1 MSTTGTP
8 ASTELV
14 FLPLGGIGEI
24 GLNVYLYGIGPAE
37 DRQWLMIDC
46 GITFPDDTE
55 PGVDVVLPDLRFIE
69 EERKSLAGIL
79 ITHAHEDHIG
89 AVAEM
94 WPRLRAPVYATKFA
108 AHLLKSK
115 LQEHSYAAEVPII
128 EMAQGSRFNIGP
140 FDVDLVTV
148 SHSIPESNM
157 VFLRTPG
164 GNVLHTG
171 DWKLDDTPGF
181 GDPTDEAKLAR
192 LGEEGVRVL
201 VCDSTN
207 ALVEGKSA
215 TEEAVG
221 VNLKAVIGRAKGR
234 IAITTFASNVNRL
247 IAIAEAA
254 RAAGRE
260 LVLVGRA
267 MHRIVEAARDTG
279 LWPEHLTYFDQD
291 NFGSIP
297 RDKVAA
303 LVTGSQGEALAALA
317 RIAKGEHPLVKFDRG
332 DCIVF
337 SSRTIPGN
345 EDGVIRIQNQLAERG
360 ISIVTEAP
368 DGPIHASG
376 HPRKG
381 ELTRLYRLTRPHY
394 VLPMHGEPR
403 HLEGH
408 AAFAEAHGIMAVR
421 GVRDGRLF
429 HLGPN
434 DPHLLDGDVPI
445 GRLYRDGNLVL
456 QAGDPAVVQR
466 KRLSWNGH
474 IAVSVVIQRNGDF
487 AADPEIDVMGIPLCD
502 FNGLDMGERALSA
515 VYNAVE
521 SIPRGKRK
529 DRELVRDAVKRSIR
543 AEMKLVWGKKPI
555 CAVLVSIL

>member
-360 ISIVTEAP
+360 ISDCNGSA
-368 DGPIHASG
+368 G
-376 HPRKG
+376 
-381 ELTRLYRLTRPHY
+381 RPHSRLRPPAQGRAY
-394 VLPMHGEPR
+394 APLPPHPAALRTAHAWRAAPPRRARGIRGSAWHHGGARRARRP
-403 HLEGH
+403 
-408 AAFAEAHGIMAVR
+408 V
-421 GVRDGRLF
+421 F

-502 FNGLDMGERALSA
+502 SNGLDMGERALSA

>member
-1 MSTTGTP
+1 M
-8 ASTELV
+8 
-14 FLPLGGIGEI
+14 
-24 GLNVYLYGIGPAE
+24 
-37 DRQWLMIDC
+37 
-46 GITFPDDTE
+46 
-55 PGVDVVLPDLRFIE
+55 
-69 EERKSLAGIL
+69 
-79 ITHAHEDHIG
+79 
-89 AVAEM
+89 
-94 WPRLRAPVYATKFA
+94 
-108 AHLLKSK
+108 
-115 LQEHSYAAEVPII
+115 
-128 EMAQGSRFNIGP
+128 
-140 FDVDLVTV
+140 
-148 SHSIPESNM
+148 
-157 VFLRTPG
+157 
-164 GNVLHTG
+164 
-171 DWKLDDTPGF
+171 
-181 GDPTDEAKLAR
+181 
-192 LGEEGVRVL
+192 L

-221 VNLKAVIGRAKGR
+221 ENLKAVIARAKGR

-247 IAIAEAA
+247 TAIAEAA

-279 LWPEHLTYFDQD
+279 LWPEHLTYFDQES
-291 NFGSIP
+291 FRTFP

-303 LVTGSQGEALAALA
+303 LVTGSQGEVMAALA
-317 RIAKGEHPLVKFDRG
+317 RIAKGEHPMVKFDRG
-332 DCIVF
+332 DSIVF

-360 ISIVTEAP
+360 IAIITEAP

-381 ELTRLYRLTRPHY
+381 ELTRLYRLARPHY

-403 HLEGH
+403 HLEAH

-429 HLGPN
+429 HLGPS
-434 DPHLLDGDVPI
+434 DPHLLDADVPV

-474 IAVSVVIQRNGDF
+474 VAVSVVIQRNGEF
-487 AADPEIDVMGIPLCD
+487 ASEPEIDVNGIPMAD
-502 FNGLDMGERALSA
+502 GNGLDLGERALSA

-521 SIPRGKRK
+521 SIPRGRRR
-529 DRELVRDAVKRSIR
+529 DREMIRDAVKRSIR
-543 AEMKLVWGKKPI
+543 AEMKLAWGKKPL
-555 CAVLVSIL
+555 CSVLVSIL

>member
-8 ASTELV
+8 ANTELV

-55 PGVDVVLPDLRFIE
+55 PGVDIVLPDLRFIE

-108 AHLLKSK
+108 AHLLKSR

-128 EMAQGSRFNIGP
+128 EMAQGSRFNIGR

-502 FNGLDMGERALSA
+502 SNGLDMGERALSA

-529 DRELVRDAVKRSIR
+529 DRELVRDAVKRSVR

>member
-8 ASTELV
+8 ANTELV

-24 GLNVYLYGIGPAE
+24 GLNAYLYGIGPAD

-55 PGVDVVLPDLRFIE
+55 PGVDIVLPDLRFIE

-94 WPRLRAPVYATKFA
+94 WPRLRAPVYVTKFA

-115 LQEHSYAAEVPII
+115 LQEHSHAAEVPII
-128 EMAQGSRFNIGP
+128 EMAQGSRFKIGQ

-148 SHSIPESNM
+148 SHSIPESNS
-157 VFLRTPG
+157 VFLRTPA

-171 DWKLDDTPGF
+171 DWKFDDTPGF

-192 LGEEGVRVL
+192 LGDEGVRVL

-215 TEEAVG
+215 TEAAVG
-221 VNLKAVIGRAKGR
+221 ENLKAVIARAKGR

-247 IAIAEAA
+247 TAIAEAA

-267 MHRIVEAARDTG
+267 MHRIVMAARDTG

-291 NFGSIP
+291 SFASIP

-303 LVTGSQGEALAALA
+303 LVTGSQGEVLAALA

-332 DCIVF
+332 DSIVF

-381 ELTRLYRLTRPHY
+381 ELTRLYRLARPHY
-394 VLPMHGEPR
+394 LLPMHGEPR
-403 HLEGH
+403 HLEAH
-408 AAFAEAHGIMAVR
+408 ASFAEAHGIMAVR
-421 GVRDGRLF
+421 GVRDGRMF
-429 HLGPN
+429 HLGPS
-434 DPHLLDGDVPI
+434 DPHLIDADVPI
-445 GRLYRDGNLVL
+445 GRLYRDGNLIL
-456 QAGDPAVVQR
+456 KSGDPAIVQR
-466 KRLSWNGH
+466 RRLSWNGH
-474 IAVSVVIQRNGDF
+474 IAVSVVLQRNGEF
-487 AADPEIDVMGIPLCD
+487 AAEPEIGVNGVPMSDAE
-502 FNGLDMGERALSA
+502 GLDMGERALSA

-521 SIPRGKRK
+521 SIPRSRRK
-529 DRELVRDAVKRSIR
+529 DRELIRDAVRRSIR
-543 AEMKLVWGKKPI
+543 AEMKLVWGKKPV
-555 CAVLVSIL
+555 CSVLVSIL

>member
-1 MSTTGTP
+1 MPPTGTP
-8 ASTELV
+8 ATSELV

-24 GLNVYLYGIGPAE
+24 GLNVYLYGLGPAE
-37 DRQWLMIDC
+37 DRHWLMIDC

-108 AHLLKSK
+108 ARLLKGK
-115 LQEHSYAAEVPII
+115 LQEYSHGSEVPII

-148 SHSIPESNM
+148 AHSIPECNA
-157 VFLRTPG
+157 VYLRTPA

-171 DWKLDDTPGF
+171 DWKFDDTPAY

-192 LGEEGVRVL
+192 CGEEGVRAL

-207 ALVEGKSA
+207 ALLEGISH
-215 TEEAVG
+215 TEEAVAE
-221 VNLKAVIGRAKGR
+221 NLKAIIGRLKGR
-234 IAITTFASNVNRL
+234 IAVTTFASNVARL

-254 RAAGRE
+254 RAANRE

-267 MHRIVEAARDTG
+267 MHKVVEAARDTG
-279 LWPEHLTYFDQD
+279 LWPEHLTYVDQD
-291 NFGSIP
+291 TFPSIP
-297 RDKVAA
+297 RDRVVA
-303 LVTGSQGEALAALA
+303 LVTGSQGEAQAALA
-317 RIAKGEHPLVKFDRG
+317 RIAKGEHPFVKFDSS
-332 DCIVF
+332 DSIIF

-345 EDGVIRIQNQLAERG
+345 EDAVIRIQNQLADRG
-360 ISIVTEAP
+360 ISLITEAP

-376 HPRKG
+376 HPRRG
-381 ELTRLYRLTRPHY
+381 ELTRMYRLTRPAY
-394 VLPMHGEPR
+394 VVPMHGEPR
-403 HLEGH
+403 HLESH

-421 GVRDGRLF
+421 RVRDGRLF

-434 DPHLLDGDVPI
+434 DPHVIDEDVPV
-445 GRLYRDGNLVL
+445 GRLYRDGNIVL
-456 QAGDPAVVQR
+456 QAGDPAIIER

-474 IAVSVVIQRNGDF
+474 VAAAVVLHRNGEI
-487 AADPEIDVMGIPLCD
+487 AAEPEVDVTGLPSRD
-502 FNGLDMGERALSA
+502 ANGADMAERALGA

-521 SIPRGKRK
+521 SIPRPRRK
-529 DRELVRDAVKRSIR
+529 DRELVRDAVARSIR
-543 AEMKLVWGKKPI
+543 AEMKHIWGKKPV
-555 CAVLVSIL
+555 CSVLVSVI

>member
-8 ASTELV
+8 AIPELV

-24 GLNVYLYGIGPAE
+24 GLNVYLYGIGAAE

-46 GITFPDDTE
+46 GITFPDASE

-108 AHLLKSK
+108 ARLLRGK
-115 LQEHSYAAEVPII
+115 LQELAYRNEVPIV
-128 EMAQGSRFNIGP
+128 EMVQGSRFNIGA
-140 FDVDLVTV
+140 FDVELVTV
-148 SHSIPESNM
+148 AHSIPECNA
-157 VFLRTPG
+157 VYLRTPA

-171 DWKLDDTPGF
+171 DWKFDDTPGW

-192 LGEEGVRVL
+192 LGDEGVRVL

-207 ALVEGKSA
+207 ALLDGTSA
-215 TEEAVG
+215 TEESVAQ
-221 VNLKAVIGRAKGR
+221 NLKAVIGRAKGR
-234 IAITTFASNVNRL
+234 IAITTFASNVARL
-247 IAIAEAA
+247 IAIGEAA

-267 MHRIVEAARDTG
+267 MHRIVEAARETG
-279 LWPEHLTYFDQD
+279 LWPEHLTYLDQE

-303 LVTGSQGEALAALA
+303 LVTGSQGESQAALA
-317 RIAKGEHPLVKFDRG
+317 RISKGEHPLVKFDRG
-332 DCIVF
+332 DSIVF

-345 EDGVIRIQNQLAERG
+345 EGAVIRIQNQLAERG
-360 ISIVTEAP
+360 IAIVTEAP

-376 HPRKG
+376 HPRRG
-381 ELTRLYRLTRPHY
+381 ELTRMYRLTRPHY
-394 VLPMHGEPR
+394 ALPMHGEPR
-403 HLEGH
+403 HLEAH
-408 AAFAEAHGIMAVR
+408 VAFAEVHGITAIR

-429 HLGPN
+429 HLGP
-434 DPHLLDGDVPI
+434 DGPHLIDGDVPI

-456 QAGDPAVVQR
+456 QAGDPAVVER

-474 IAVSVVIQRNGDF
+474 VAVSVVIQRNGEM
-487 AADPEIDVMGIPLCD
+487 AADPEVEVMGIPGRD
-502 FNGLDMGERALSA
+502 ANGLDMGERALSA

-521 SIPRGKRK
+521 SIPKARRK
-529 DRELVRDAVKRSIR
+529 DRDTVREAVARSVR
-543 AEMKLVWGKKPI
+543 AEMKLVWGKKPL
-555 CAVLVSIL
+555 CSVLVSIV

>member
-55 PGVDVVLPDLRFIE
+55 PGVDIVLPDLRFIE

-128 EMAQGSRFNIGP
+128 EMAQGSRFNIGR

-502 FNGLDMGERALSA
+502 SNGLDMGERALSA

>member
-8 ASTELV
+8 ANTELV

-69 EERKSLAGIL
+69 EEGKSLAGIL

-108 AHLLKSK
+108 AHLLKSR

-128 EMAQGSRFNIGP
+128 EMAQGSRFNIGR

-221 VNLKAVIGRAKGR
+221 ENLKAVIGRAKGR

-376 HPRKG
+376 HPRTG
-381 ELTRLYRLTRPHY
+381 ELTRLDRLTRPHD

-502 FNGLDMGERALSA
+502 SNGLDMGERALSA

-529 DRELVRDAVKRSIR
+529 DRELVRDAVKRSVR

>member
-8 ASTELV
+8 ANTELV

-24 GLNVYLYGIGPAE
+24 GLNVYLYGIGPAD
-37 DRQWLMIDC
+37 DRQWLMVDC
-46 GITFPDDTE
+46 GITFPDATE
-55 PGVDVVLPDLRFIE
+55 PGIDIVLPDLRFIE

-79 ITHAHEDHIG
+79 ITHGHEDHIG

-108 AHLLKSK
+108 AHLLKSR
-115 LQEHSYAAEVPII
+115 LQEHAHAAEVPII
-128 EMAQGSRFNIGP
+128 EMVQGSRFNIGP

-157 VFLRTPG
+157 VFLRTPA

-192 LGEEGVRVL
+192 LGDEGVRVL

-207 ALVEGKSA
+207 SLLEGTSA
-215 TEEAVG
+215 TEEAVAE
-221 VNLKAVIGRAKGR
+221 NLKAVIGRAKGR

-279 LWPEHLTYFDQD
+279 LWPEHLTYFDQES
-291 NFGSIP
+291 FGTIP

-303 LVTGSQGEALAALA
+303 LVTGSQGEAMAALA
-317 RIAKGEHPLVKFDRG
+317 RIAKGEHPFVKFDRG
-332 DCIVF
+332 DSIVF

-368 DGPIHASG
+368 DGAIHASG
-376 HPRKG
+376 HPRRG

-394 VLPMHGEPR
+394 LLPMHGEAR

-434 DPHLLDGDVPI
+434 DPHLLDGDVPV

-474 IAVSVVIQRNGDF
+474 VAVSVVIQRNGEF
-487 AADPEIDVMGIPLCD
+487 AADPEIDVNGIPLCD
-502 FNGLDMGERALSA
+502 AKGLDMGERALSA

-529 DRELVRDAVKRSIR
+529 DRELVRDAVKRSVR
-543 AEMKLVWGKKPI
+543 AELKLVWGKKPI
-555 CAVLVSIL
+555 CSVLVSIL

>member
-8 ASTELV
+8 AIPELV

-24 GLNVYLYGIGPAE
+24 GLNVYLYGIGAAE

-46 GITFPDDTE
+46 GITFPDANE

-94 WPRLRAPVYATKFA
+94 WPRLRAPVYVTKFA
-108 AHLLKSK
+108 ARLLRGK
-115 LQEHSYAAEVPII
+115 LQELAHRNEVPIV

-140 FDVDLVTV
+140 FDIDLVTV
-148 SHSIPESNM
+148 AHSIPESNA
-157 VFLRTPG
+157 VYLRTPA

-171 DWKLDDTPGF
+171 DWKLDDTPGW

-207 ALVEGKSA
+207 ALLDGTSA
-215 TEEAVG
+215 TEEAVAQ
-221 VNLKAVIGRAKGR
+221 NLKAVIGRAKGR
-234 IAITTFASNVNRL
+234 IAITTFASNVARL
-247 IAIAEAA
+247 IAIGEAA

-267 MHRIVEAARDTG
+267 MHRIVEAARETG
-279 LWPEHLTYFDQD
+279 LWPEHLTYLDQE

-303 LVTGSQGEALAALA
+303 LVTGSQGESQAALA

-332 DCIVF
+332 DSIVF

-345 EDGVIRIQNQLAERG
+345 EDAVIRIQNQLAERG
-360 ISIVTEAP
+360 IAIVTEAP
-368 DGPIHASG
+368 DGAIHASG
-376 HPRKG
+376 HPRRG

-394 VLPMHGEPR
+394 ALPMHGEPR
-403 HLEGH
+403 HLEAH
-408 AAFAEAHGIMAVR
+408 VAFAEVHGIMAIR

-429 HLGPN
+429 HLGP
-434 DPHLLDGDVPI
+434 DGPHLIDGDVPI

-474 IAVSVVIQRNGDF
+474 VAVSVVIQRNGEM
-487 AADPEIDVMGIPLCD
+487 AADPEVEVMGIPGRD
-502 FNGLDMGERALSA
+502 ANGLDMGERALSA

-521 SIPRGKRK
+521 SIPKARRK
-529 DRELVRDAVKRSIR
+529 DRDTVREAVARSVR
-543 AEMKLVWGKKPI
+543 AEMKLVWGKKPL
-555 CAVLVSIL
+555 CSVLVSIV

>member
-1 MSTTGTP
+1 MPTTGTP

-24 GLNVYLYGIGPAE
+24 GLNAYLYGLGPAE

-46 GITFPDDTE
+46 GITFPDNSE

-94 WPRLRAPVYATKFA
+94 WPRLRVPVYVTKFA
-108 AHLLKSK
+108 AHLLKNK
-115 LQEHSYAAEVPII
+115 LQEQSHGAEVPVI
-128 EMAQGSRFNIGP
+128 EVAQGSRFNIGP

-157 VFLRTPG
+157 VFLRTAG

-207 ALVEGKSA
+207 ALLDGTSA
-215 TEEAVG
+215 PEEIVAE
-221 VNLKAVIGRAKGR
+221 NLKAVIARTKGR

-247 IAIAEAA
+247 TAIAEAA

-267 MHRIVEAARDTG
+267 MHKIVEAARDTG

-291 NFGSIP
+291 GFASLP
-297 RDKVAA
+297 REKVAA

-332 DCIVF
+332 DTIIF

-360 ISIVTEAP
+360 IAIVTEAP

-381 ELTRLYRLTRPHY
+381 ELTRLYRLARPHY
-394 VLPMHGEPR
+394 LLPMHGEPR
-403 HLEGH
+403 HLEAH
-408 AAFAEAHGIMAVR
+408 ASFAEAHGIPAIR

-429 HLGPN
+429 HLGPS
-434 DPHLLDGDVPI
+434 DPHLLDPDVPI
-445 GRLYRDGNLVL
+445 GRLYRDGNLIL
-456 QAGDPAVVQR
+456 QAGDPAIVQR
-466 KRLSWNGH
+466 RRLAWNGH
-474 IAVSVVIQRNGDF
+474 VSVSVVMQRNGEM
-487 AADPEIDVMGIPLCD
+487 AAEPEIDVTGIPICD
-502 FNGLDMGERALSA
+502 ANGIDLGERALSA
-515 VYNAVE
+515 VFNAVE
-521 SIPRGKRK
+521 SIPRSKRR
-529 DRELVRDAVKRSIR
+529 DRELIRDAVRRSIR

-555 CAVLVSIL
+555 CSVLVSII

>member
-1 MSTTGTP
+1 MSPTGTP
-8 ASTELV
+8 ATSELV

-24 GLNVYLYGIGPAE
+24 GLNVYLYGLGPAE
-37 DRQWLMIDC
+37 NRHWLMIDC
-46 GITFPDDTE
+46 GITFPDANE

-108 AHLLKSK
+108 ARLLKGK
-115 LQEHSYAAEVPII
+115 LQEYSYGSQVPIV

-148 SHSIPESNM
+148 AHSIPECNA
-157 VFLRTPG
+157 VYLRTPA
-164 GNVLHTG
+164 GNLLHTA
-171 DWKLDDTPGF
+171 DFRFDDTPAYS
-181 GDPTDEAKLAR
+181 DATDEAKLAR
-192 LGEEGVRVL
+192 CGEEGVRVL

-207 ALVEGKSA
+207 ALIEGVSHS
-215 TEEAVG
+215 ERAVA
-221 VNLKAVIGRAKGR
+221 VNLKALIGRLKGR
-234 IAITTFASNVNRL
+234 IAITTFASNVGRL

-254 RAAGRE
+254 RAANRE

-267 MHRIVEAARDTG
+267 MHKVVEAARDTG
-279 LWPEHLTYFDQD
+279 LWPEHLTYADQD
-291 NFGSIP
+291 NFPSIP
-297 RDKVAA
+297 RDRVVAM
-303 LVTGSQGEALAALA
+303 VTGSQGEPQAALA
-317 RIAKGEHPLVKFDRG
+317 RIAKGEHPFVKFDSG
-332 DCIVF
+332 NSIIF

-360 ISIVTEAP
+360 ISLITESP

-376 HPRKG
+376 HPRRG
-381 ELTRLYRLTRPHY
+381 ELTRMYRLTRPTY
-394 VLPMHGEPR
+394 VVPMHGEPR
-403 HLEGH
+403 HLESH

-421 GVRDGRLF
+421 RVRDGRLF

-434 DPHLLDGDVPI
+434 DPHIIDDDVPV
-445 GRLYRDGNLVL
+445 GRLYRDGNIVL
-456 QAGDPAVVQR
+456 QAGDPAVIER

-474 IAVSVVIQRNGDF
+474 VAASVVLHRNGEI
-487 AADPEIDVMGIPLCD
+487 AAEPEVDVT
-502 FNGLDMGERALSA
+502 GLPSRDARGADMAERALSA

-521 SIPRGKRK
+521 SIPRPKRK
-529 DRELVRDAVKRSIR
+529 DRELVRDAVTRSIR
-543 AEMKLVWGKKPI
+543 AEMKHIWGKKPV
-555 CAVLVSIL
+555 CSVLVSII

>member
-502 FNGLDMGERALSA
+502 SNGLDMGERALSA

>member
-1 MSTTGTP
+1 
-8 ASTELV
+8 
-14 FLPLGGIGEI
+14 
-24 GLNVYLYGIGPAE
+24 
-37 DRQWLMIDC
+37 
-46 GITFPDDTE
+46 
-55 PGVDVVLPDLRFIE
+55 
-69 EERKSLAGIL
+69 
-79 ITHAHEDHIG
+79 
-89 AVAEM
+89 
-94 WPRLRAPVYATKFA
+94 
-108 AHLLKSK
+108 
-115 LQEHSYAAEVPII
+115 
-128 EMAQGSRFNIGP
+128 
-140 FDVDLVTV
+140 
-148 SHSIPESNM
+148 M

-221 VNLKAVIGRAKGR
+221 ENLKAVIGRAKGR

-502 FNGLDMGERALSA
+502 SNGLDMGERALSA

>member
-1 MSTTGTP
+1 MTGTP
-8 ASTELV
+8 ANTEFV

-37 DRQWLMIDC
+37 DRQWLMVDC

-115 LQEHSYAAEVPII
+115 LQEHAHAAEVPIVVM
-128 EMAQGSRFNIGP
+128 EQGSRFNIGP

-157 VFLRTPG
+157 VFLRTPA

-171 DWKLDDTPGF
+171 DWRLDDTPGF

-201 VCDSTN
+201 ICDSTN

-221 VNLKAVIGRAKGR
+221 ENLKAVIGRAKGR
-234 IAITTFASNVNRL
+234 IAVTTFASNVNRL

-279 LWPEHLTYFDQD
+279 LWPEHLTYYDQESF
-291 NFGSIP
+291 NTIP

-303 LVTGSQGEALAALA
+303 LVTGSQGEAQAALA

-332 DCIVF
+332 DSIVF

-394 VLPMHGEPR
+394 LLPMHGEPR
-403 HLEGH
+403 HLEAH
-408 AAFAEAHGIMAVR
+408 ASFAEAHGIMVVR
-421 GVRDGRLF
+421 NVRDGRLF
-429 HLGPN
+429 HLGPS
-434 DPHLLDGDVPI
+434 DPHLLDGDIPI

-474 IAVSVVIQRNGDF
+474 IAVSVVIQRNGDL
-487 AADPEIDVMGIPLCD
+487 AADPEIDVVGIPSCD
-502 FNGLDMGERALSA
+502 AKGYDLGERALSA

-521 SIPRGKRK
+521 SIPRAKRK
-529 DRELVRDAVKRSIR
+529 DRELVRDAVKRSVR

-555 CAVLVSIL
+555 CSVLVSML

>member
-1 MSTTGTP
+1 MSNTGTP
-8 ASTELV
+8 ASAEFV

-24 GLNVYLYGIGPAE
+24 GLNVYLYGIGAPD

-94 WPRLRAPVYATKFA
+94 WPRLRAPVYVTKFA

-115 LQEHSYAAEVPII
+115 LKEHSYAAEVPII

-221 VNLKAVIGRAKGR
+221 ENLKSVIARAKGR

-247 IAIAEAA
+247 TAIAEAA

-279 LWPEHLTYFDQD
+279 LWPEHLTYFDQES
-291 NFGSIP
+291 FRTFP

-303 LVTGSQGEALAALA
+303 LVTGSQGEMMAALA
-317 RIAKGEHPLVKFDRG
+317 RIAKGEHPMVKFDRG
-332 DCIVF
+332 DSIVF

-360 ISIVTEAP
+360 IAIITEAP

-381 ELTRLYRLTRPHY
+381 ELTRLYRLARPHY

-403 HLEGH
+403 HLEAH

-429 HLGPN
+429 HLGPS
-434 DPHLLDGDVPI
+434 DPHLLDADVPV

-474 IAVSVVIQRNGDF
+474 VAVSVVIQRNGEF
-487 AADPEIDVMGIPLCD
+487 ASEPEIDVNGIPMAD
-502 FNGLDMGERALSA
+502 GNGLDLGERALSA

-521 SIPRGKRK
+521 SIPRGRRR
-529 DRELVRDAVKRSIR
+529 DREMIRDAVKRSIR
-543 AEMKLVWGKKPI
+543 AEMKLAWGKKPL
-555 CAVLVSIL
+555 CSVLVSIL